1 MNHKLISGSGLL
13 LFLIVLAGCRQ
24 GGQQQ
29 GWNQGPAE
37 VPIAVVEQGNATV
50 PKEYSASIEGV
61 TNVEIRPQVSGY
73 LSRILVDEGD
83 YVKAGQILFKIE
95 DRPYAE
101 QLNSARASLLT
112 AQSGLTSAKIDLDR
126 KKELVKSRI
135 VSDLQLQEAEAA
147 YSGAKAAVEQ
157 ASSMVKSAQINLEF
171 CTIKASVNGY
181 ISRIPYRLGSL
192 ISPSNGEPLTLLSDI
207 SKVNVYFSLS
217 ENDFVA
223 FQKLYAGNT
232 DGAKLTDIP
241 PVTLLL
247 SDGQPYE
254 VRGKIDA
261 VDGQFNRSTG
271 SITLRAR
278 FDNPKSVLRS
288 GNTGKIILEQQYAD
302 AVLLPVA
309 STITIQDKVFVFS
322 LDKEDKAVQL
332 PIEVGGKAGNNFIV
346 SSGIRSGDRYIV
358 SGFDRLQAGTP
369 VVAQKKEPEN
379 RQQ

>member
-1 MNHKLISGSGLL
+1 MNHKSITGSGLL
-13 LFLIVLAGCRQ
+13 LLLIILVGCRQ
-24 GGQQQ
+24 GSQQQ

-37 VPIAVVEQGNATV
+37 LPIAIVEQGKATV
-50 PKEYSASIEGV
+50 PREYSASIEGV

-83 YVKAGQILFKIE
+83 YVKAGQTLFRIE

-101 QLNSARASLLT
+101 QLNSAKASLLT
-112 AQSGLTSAKIDLDR
+112 AQSAVTTAKIDLER

-135 VSDLQLQEAEAA
+135 VSELQLQEAEAT
-147 YSGAKAAVEQ
+147 YNGARAAVEQ
-157 ASSMVKSAQINLEF
+157 ASSMVNSAKINLEF
-171 CTIKASVNGY
+171 CTIKAPVSGY

-192 ISPSNGEPLTLLSDI
+192 VAPANGEPLTFLSDI
-207 SKVNVYFSLS
+207 NRVNVYFSLS

-223 FQKLYAGNT
+223 FQKLYGGNANDGKLAG
-232 DGAKLTDIP
+232 IP

-254 VRGKIDA
+254 VPGKIDA
-261 VDGQFNRSTG
+261 IDGQFNKATG

-288 GNTGKIILEQQYAD
+288 GNTGKVVLEQHYAD
-302 AVLLPVA
+302 AVLFPVA

-332 PIEVGGKAGNNFIV
+332 PIEVSGKAGNNYIV
-346 SSGIRSGDRYIV
+346 SDGIKSGDRYIV

-369 VVAQKKEPEN
+369 VTAQKTEPEN
-379 RQQ
+379 KQQ